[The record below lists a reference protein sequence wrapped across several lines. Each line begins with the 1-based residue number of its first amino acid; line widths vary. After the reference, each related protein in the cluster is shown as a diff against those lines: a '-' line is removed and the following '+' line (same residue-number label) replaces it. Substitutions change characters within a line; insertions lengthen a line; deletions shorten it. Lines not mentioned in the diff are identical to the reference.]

1 MTDISPSLSAA
12 VSTLMQSVA
21 TTIILPRYQNLATE
35 EVEEKAKDDLV
46 TIADKESEIALAEG
60 LSTIL
65 PEAHIV
71 GEEACAADPALLDT
85 VGTGLCWIIDPIDG
99 TGNFAA
105 GRAPFGVMIALVDGG
120 EIISGWIYD
129 PLQKRLCAAVRGQ
142 GATLNGERIGAKESG
157 EALPVAGI
165 STLFLPGDER
175 DMLIAR
181 AEGKL
186 RMVDIPRCAAE
197 QYPRIVLGGNDF
209 ALFHRT
215 LPWDH
220 AAGALFLGEAGGR
233 VARYDGSPYRVGTA
247 ETGMIAAASPA
258 MWDKAA
264 NILFR

>member
-1 MTDISPSLSAA
+1 MSDITPSLA
-12 VSTLMQSVA
+12 TSVA
-21 TTIILPRYQNLATE
+21 DLIRSVAAGIILPRYRNLSSE

-46 TIADKESEIALAEG
+46 TIADKESELALAEG
-60 LSTIL
+60 LATIL
-65 PEAHIV
+65 PEARIV
-71 GEEACAADPALLDT
+71 GEEACAATPALLDT
-85 VGTGLCWIIDPIDG
+85 VGEGLCWIVDPIDG

-105 GRAPFGVMIALVDGG
+105 GRPPFGVMIALVDGG
-120 EIISGWIYD
+120 EILAGWIYD
-129 PLQKRLCAAVRGQ
+129 PLAQRLCHAARHR
-142 GATLNGERIGAKESG
+142 GATLNDQPLRARESG
-157 EALPVAGI
+157 EALPIAGI

-175 DMLIAR
+175 ETLTRR
-181 AEGKL
+181 AEGRL

-197 QYPRIVLGGNDF
+197 QYPRIALGVNDF

-220 AAGALFLGEAGGR
+220 AAGALLLNEAGGR

-264 NILFR
+264 DILFR

>member
-1 MTDISPSLSAA
+1 MTSISPALSA
-12 VSTLMQSVA
+12 SVA
-21 TTIILPRYQNLATE
+21 DLMRSVASSIILPRYRNLAAE
-35 EVEEKAKDDLV
+35 EIEEKAKDDLV
-46 TIADKESEIALAEG
+46 TIADRESELALAYG
-60 LSTIL
+60 LSKIL

-85 VGTGLCWIIDPIDG
+85 VGNGLCWIVDPIDG

-105 GRAPFGVMIALVDGG
+105 GRAPFGILIALADGG
-120 EIISGWIYD
+120 EILSGWIYD
-129 PLQKRLCAAVRGQ
+129 PLGQRLCHAARGK
-142 GATLNGERIGAKESG
+142 GATLNGERLIARESG
-157 EALPVAGI
+157 EALPIAGI
-165 STLFLPGDER
+165 STLFLPGEER
-175 DMLIAR
+175 DTITRR
-181 AEGKL
+181 AQGKL

-197 QYPRIVLGGNDF
+197 QYPRIALGVNDF

-220 AAGALFLGEAGGR
+220 AAGALFVEEAGGR

-264 NILFR
+264 DILFR